1 MIDVLVQLK
10 SEELILKQR
19 VITAVV
25 ALIIFIP
32 IVFLGGTLIE
42 IAALALA
49 VVAMSEVLI
58 MKRILL
64 VTPEAIISILGTLF
78 LVAPKSW
85 MHDLPSQINTPFVSL
100 IFAIAL
106 MVRVVFSKNRFN
118 FDDAGVLTLTMLY
131 IGFGF
136 NIFVQARTVGLGML
150 MYLLL
155 TVWSTD
161 SGAYLVGR
169 KIGKTKLAPQISPNK
184 TWEGSIGGTI
194 VAVIVGIIFS
204 VTGLIH
210 YGILATILM
219 TLFLSIAGQLG
230 DLIESSL
237 KRYYG
242 VKDSGR
248 ILPGH
253 GGILDRFDS
262 LLLVLPMAYLLGL
275 L

>member
-131 IGFGF
+131 TGFGF
-136 NIFVQARTVGLGML
+136 NMFVQARTVGLGML

-230 DLIESSL
+230 DLVESSL

>member
-136 NIFVQARTVGLGML
+136 NMFVQARTVGLGML

-194 VAVIVGIIFS
+194 VAIIVGIIFS

-210 YGILATILM
+210 FGILATILM

-230 DLIESSL
+230 DLVESSL

>member
-136 NIFVQARTVGLGML
+136 NMFVQARTVGLGML

-184 TWEGSIGGTI
+184 TWEGSIGGTV
-194 VAVIVGIIFS
+194 VAIIVGIIFS

>member
-118 FDDAGVLTLTMLY
+118 FNDAGVLTLTMLY

-136 NIFVQARTVGLGML
+136 NMFVQARTVGLGML

-184 TWEGSIGGTI
+184 TWEGSIGGTV
-194 VAVIVGIIFS
+194 VAIIVGIIFS

-210 YGILATILM
+210 FGILATILM

-230 DLIESSL
+230 DLVESSL

>member
-106 MVRVVFSKNRFN
+106 MVRVVFSKNLFN

-136 NIFVQARTVGLGML
+136 NMFVQARTVGLGML

-230 DLIESSL
+230 DLVESSL

>member
-136 NIFVQARTVGLGML
+136 NMFVQARTVGLGML

-219 TLFLSIAGQLG
+219 TLFRSIAGQLG
-230 DLIESSL
+230 DLVESSL

>member
-78 LVAPKSW
+78 LVAPKLW

-136 NIFVQARTVGLGML
+136 NMFVQARTVGLGML

-230 DLIESSL
+230 DLVESSL

>member
-85 MHDLPSQINTPFVSL
+85 MHDLPSQINTSFVSL

-136 NIFVQARTVGLGML
+136 NMFVQARTVGLGML

-230 DLIESSL
+230 DLVESSL

>member
-136 NIFVQARTVGLGML
+136 NMFVQARTVGLGML

-184 TWEGSIGGTI
+184 TWEGSIGGTV
-194 VAVIVGIIFS
+194 VAIIVGIIFS

-210 YGILATILM
+210 FGILAIILM

-230 DLIESSL
+230 DLVESSL

>member
-136 NIFVQARTVGLGML
+136 NMFVQARTVGLGML

-230 DLIESSL
+230 DLVESSL

>member
-106 MVRVVFSKNRFN
+106 IVRVVFSKNRFN

-136 NIFVQARTVGLGML
+136 NMFVQARTVGLGML

-184 TWEGSIGGTI
+184 TWEGSIGGTV
-194 VAVIVGIIFS
+194 VAIIVGIIFS

-210 YGILATILM
+210 FGILATILM

-230 DLIESSL
+230 DLVESSL

>member
-136 NIFVQARTVGLGML
+136 NMFVQARTVGLGML

-169 KIGKTKLAPQISPNK
+169 KIGKTKLATQISPNK

-230 DLIESSL
+230 DLVESSL

>member
-19 VITAVV
+19 VITAAV

-136 NIFVQARTVGLGML
+136 NMFVQARTVGLGML

>member
-136 NIFVQARTVGLGML
+136 NMFVQARTVGLGML

-184 TWEGSIGGTI
+184 TWEGSIGGTV
-194 VAVIVGIIFS
+194 VAIIVGIIFS

-210 YGILATILM
+210 FGILVIILM

-230 DLIESSL
+230 DLVESSL

>member
-1 MIDVLVQLK
+1 M
-10 SEELILKQR
+10 KQR

-136 NIFVQARTVGLGML
+136 NMFVQARTVGLGML

-230 DLIESSL
+230 DLVESSL